1 MLSADLEL
9 QPRKTFAAYVLRF
22 HPLCVASVT
31 VKIMMNFGNNEIS
44 GCVSDMLVNISL
56 SLLYVSA
63 VLGTHSIASYHVSYR
78 TMPQCVWM
86 KTCIT
91 ELE

>member
-9 QPRKTFAAYVLRF
+9 QPRKTFAAYFLRF
-22 HPLCVASVT
+22 HSLCVASVT

-56 SLLYVSA
+56 NLLYVSA
-63 VLGTHSIASYHVSYR
+63 VLGTRSSIVS
-78 TMPQCVWM
+78 CVISNHA
-86 KTCIT
+86 TVT
-91 ELE
+91 GYG